1 MALTDQDITRLRAD
15 TAGCEARIHFNNAGA
30 SPVPNPVHAAVT
42 AHLERECQVGGYR
55 AEAEA
60 AEALGR
66 FYSNFA
72 TLLNASADEIAYV
85 ENATRAWD
93 MVFYGLKLVPGD
105 RVLTHGAEYVSN
117 YLGMLQVA
125 QTRGIHIDIIPSD
138 AHGQLDVG
146 AMDALVTPQTRCV
159 AITHVPTQ
167 GGLVNPAEAVGRVAR
182 RHKLFY
188 LLDACQS
195 AGQIAL
201 DVEAIG
207 CDALSGTGRKFLR
220 GPRGTGFLYVR
231 RSALDRIDPPFV
243 DLRAAHW
250 ESDAHYRLADGA
262 RRFENWESYVAGK
275 IGLAEAVHYAL
286 DLGVDAIAQ
295 RVQHLAGTLRRSLSD
310 LPGVAVH
317 DQGETRCG
325 IVTFDKHG
333 TSPDSIANALEAQ
346 SMAVSVSTLSSAR
359 LDLGVRG
366 LENLVRASVHCF
378 NTEAEISRFC
388 DAVAAL

>member
-1 MALTDQDITRLRAD
+1 MALTDQDIARLRAD
-15 TAGCEARIHFNNAGA
+15 TPGCEARIHFNNAGA
-30 SPVPNPVHAAVT
+30 SPVPEPVHAAVM
-42 AHLERECQVGGYR
+42 AHLERERRVGGYR

-60 AEALGR
+60 AEALDG
-66 FYSNFA
+66 FYSQFA
-72 TLLNASADEIAYV
+72 TLLNASTDEIAYV

-93 MVFYGLKLVPGD
+93 MVFYGLKLAPGD

-125 QTRGIHIDIIPSD
+125 QKRGIHIDVIPSD
-138 AHGQLDVG
+138 AHGQLDVE

-201 DVEAIG
+201 DVDAIG

-231 RSALDRIDPPFV
+231 RGALDRIDPPFV

-250 ESDAHYRLADGA
+250 VSDAHYRLADGA
-262 RRFENWESYVAGK
+262 RRFENWESHVAGK
-275 IGLAEAVHYAL
+275 IGLTYAVRYAL
-286 DLGVDAIAQ
+286 DLGVDAIEQ
-295 RVQHLAGTLRRSLSD
+295 RVQQLADALRQTLND
-310 LPGVAVH
+310 LPGVSVH
-317 DQGETRCG
+317 DQGERRCG

-333 TSPDSIANALEAQ
+333 TSPDEIAGLLEDQA
-346 SMAVSVSTLSSAR
+346 MAVSVSSLSSAR
-359 LDLGVRG
+359 LDLGARG
-366 LENLVRASVHCF
+366 LDNLVRASVHAF
-378 NTEAEISRFC
+378 NTETEVDRFC
-388 DAVAAL
+388 NAVAAI